1 VRLEKFKFHESK
13 LNYYYVKKILSHPV
27 PAVGGGDRKIGSKML
42 FFLHF
47 FVKQVDNSNIFL

>member
-42 FFLHF
+42 FFAF
-47 FVKQVDNSNIFL
+47 FCKTS